1 MGHNCPTPKFKV
13 YLRALCVVGLLSHG
27 YCSSLWMACRSPEPW
42 PGPISTSHCCPLV
55 SPTMCTKFSYVLPT
69 PLLGASRLRCC
80 RLGGVLWGHPPAPP
94 SSYALKRHGSH
105 RLLFT
110 PKLTTTYMTGG
121 ARHQPSRLSIIDAWR
136 YAAVAVYALRL
147 SSVFSVENLNDNNRP
162 HTKQYSSSQR
172 PVA

>member
-13 YLRALCVVGLLSHG
+13 YLRALCIVGLLSHG

-55 SPTMCTKFSYVLPT
+55 SPTMCTKFSYVLHT

-121 ARHQPSRLSIIDAWR
+121 ARHQPSRVKYPEAQPTGT
-136 YAAVAVYALRL
+136 
-147 SSVFSVENLNDNNRP
+147 FSRGKELP
-162 HTKQYSSSQR
+162 QR
-172 PVA
+172 QPSHDV